1 MNDWKTIF
9 DSIDQGILICDKECR
24 MEYFNASYGDFIG
37 KKLEDVKGVLLTDL
51 RPGAVAPKVLA
62 TGKPVQSLY
71 RVEGSE
77 DYFVDIYPIKEN
89 GETVGTVSVVTYVD
103 RAQFLKEKI
112 NDLEEEEERL
122 KVRMNLTN
130 GTQYTFEDIVG
141 SSLVLQNTIELAKK
155 IASYDA
161 NVLLQGESG
170 CGKELF
176 AQAIH
181 NESGRRTAPF
191 VAINCA
197 AISKTM
203 LESELFGY
211 EEGAF
216 TGAKKGGKLGLF
228 EAAEGGTIFLDEIS
242 EMDYDL
248 QAKLLRALQ
257 EKRFRRIGGIKEIKM
272 DVRVI
277 SACNVDIQQYIADKK
292 FRSDLYYRISVAPIN
307 VPPLR
312 ERREDIPELARSFIT
327 SVEIQNKRRYQV
339 TKEAQEMMMSYTWPG
354 NIRELRNIIEYAAMM
369 AVNGV
374 IDASCIPPSIL
385 KSIGEEWSE
394 GDGHLAGGGMVAAGG
409 AGDARVDTRSNYI
422 GDTMGLGDGAT
433 LSDLVKDFEQR
444 EIKRAIEKYGD
455 TTEGKREA
463 AKALGISLSSLYA
476 KLSK

>member
-1 MNDWKTIF
+1 MKDWKTIF
-9 DSIDQGILICDKECR
+9 DSVEQGILVCDEECR
-24 MEYFNASYGDFIG
+24 IEYFNASYGEFIG

-71 RVEGSE
+71 RIEDSE
-77 DYFVDIYPIKEN
+77 DYFVDVYPINEK
-89 GETVGTVSVVTYVD
+89 GKTVGTVSVVTYTE
-103 RAQFLKEKI
+103 RAQYLKDKVSELEK
-112 NDLEEEEERL
+112 EEERL

-141 SSLVLQNTIELAKK
+141 GSLVLQNTIELAKK

-181 NESGRRTAPF
+181 NESARRSAPF

-228 EAAEGGTIFLDEIS
+228 EAAEGGTVFLDEIS

-257 EKRFRRIGGIKEIKM
+257 EKRFRRIGGIKEIEM

-277 SACNVDIQQYIADKK
+277 SACNVDIMQYIEDKK

-312 ERREDIPELARSFIT
+312 ERREDIPELARSFIN
-327 SVEIQNKRRYQV
+327 SAEIQNKRRYTT
-339 TKEAQEMMMSYTWPG
+339 TKEAQDMMMSYTWPG

-369 AVNGV
+369 AADGV
-374 IDASCIPPSIL
+374 IDVACFPPSIGNQYTGAV
-385 KSIGEEWSE
+385 IAGTT
-394 GDGHLAGGGMVAAGG
+394 LAE
-409 AGDARVDTRSNYI
+409 
-422 GDTMGLGDGAT
+422 
-433 LSDLVKDFEQR
+433 LVKHFEQE
-444 EIKRAIEKYGD
+444 EIRRVIARCGD
-455 TTEGKREA
+455 TTEGKRAA
-463 AKALGISLSSLYA
+463 AKELGISLSSLYA